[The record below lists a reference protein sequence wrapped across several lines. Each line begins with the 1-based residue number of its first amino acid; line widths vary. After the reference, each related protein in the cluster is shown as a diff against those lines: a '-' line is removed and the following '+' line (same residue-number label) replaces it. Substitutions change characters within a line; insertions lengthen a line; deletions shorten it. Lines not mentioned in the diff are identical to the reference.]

1 MPIAI
6 PRPEPGEYAEY
17 YTRYIAR
24 VPGDDALP
32 ALALAPPP
40 LIARL
45 AGVDPMRGA
54 HRYADDKWTVTQVVQ
69 HVADAERVFAYRALR
84 FARADAT
91 PLPGFDEVL
100 WMPETGAERRTLDDV
115 LAEFATVRSA
125 TLSLLR
131 SLPAGAASRRG
142 VANDVPFSV
151 RALAW
156 IMAGHELHHLAI
168 LRERYDL

>member
-1 MPIAI
+1 MPIAF
-6 PRPEPGEYAEY
+6 PRPEPDEHAEI

-24 VPGDDALP
+24 VSGEDALP
-32 ALALAPPP
+32 ALATMPPP
-40 LIARL
+40 LIAHL

-54 HRYADDKWTVTQVVQ
+54 HRYGDDKWTVTQVVQ

-84 FARADAT
+84 FARADTT
-91 PLPGFDEVL
+91 PLPGFDEES
-100 WMPETGAERRTLDDV
+100 WMPEARAEHRTLDDV

-131 SLPAGAASRRG
+131 SLPPGASARRG
-142 VANDVPFSV
+142 IANDVPFSV

-156 IMAGHELHHLAI
+156 IMAGHELHHLAV
-168 LRERYDL
+168 LRERYDV